1 MTREEQIRNAK
12 NAFYERIFEEGYY
25 YDPRDC
31 FEEGAEWADEH
42 PKNPWISVSDKLPFE
57 CEETRLT
64 DSVTK
69 IVLTHNCAHQKIV
82 AYMTII
88 NGIWSWRDIEG
99 NPIVTVT
106 DWMPIPNIN
115 D

>member
-1 MTREEQIRNAK
+1 MKREEQIRNAK
-12 NAFYERIFEEGYY
+12 NAFYERIFEEG
-25 YDPRDC
+25 
-31 FEEGAEWADEH
+31 AKWADKH

-106 DWMPIPNIN
+106 YWTPIPNIN